1 MSNRPL
7 IDPLTDNIAGLTEA
21 ERSDAMRRFEAI
33 RPHVLHGVSLT
44 ELARNTGISL
54 RSLQR
59 WSTRYR
65 AAGISGLA
73 RSRRSDIGKRRLPSL
88 SATPH
93 SDQET
98 PPLTAQ
104 AHNAISTG

>member
-7 IDPLTDNIAGLTEA
+7 IDLLTDSLADLTEA

-33 RPHVLHGVSLT
+33 RPHVLHGVSLA
-44 ELARNTGISL
+44 EVARNGGLPL

-59 WSTRYR
+59 WSARYR

-73 RSRRSDIGKRRLPSL
+73 RCRREATEIVHALPSK
-88 SATPH
+88 
-93 SDQET
+93 
-98 PPLTAQ
+98 
-104 AHNAISTG
+104 